1 MINWEQVAIRFANQT
16 GTWERDNDIAGFLP
30 FSLGILRRLSGAY
43 LSLQVVME
51 DEHISRVKD
60 ANPSF
65 MNDMVL
71 DTKAVQQL
79 LGEHQ
84 YKVICWKNIPEKNN
98 LFADILQ
105 ALSTAV
111 IIPVKHDNAYHVVI
125 LGWLEPQ
132 LFNDFFDDAALLI
145 QKRMQEILEQSK
157 ADQDLQQR
165 AGHMLAVLRT
175 LPYSLVYIDDDSTA
189 SGWANRRATA
199 LLQLKEFGFQAP
211 GILPE
216 ALEKLREQAF
226 NKELLKVEMAQRL
239 TSSSSKVENW
249 IWELG
254 SPRNINLAVTCMPV
268 VEQDI
273 IKGRLWIIREEASL

>member
-16 GTWERDNDIAGFLP
+16 GKWERDNDIAGFMP
-30 FSLGILRRLSGAY
+30 FCLGILRRLSGAY
-43 LSLQVVME
+43 LSLQVVVE
-51 DEHISRVKD
+51 DEFVTRVKD
-60 ANPSF
+60 ATPSF

-79 LGEHQ
+79 LDDHHH
-84 YKVICWKNIPEKNN
+84 KVICWKTIPEKNN

-111 IIPVKHDNAYHVVI
+111 IIPVKQEGAWHIII

-132 LFNDFFDDAALLI
+132 LFNDFFEDAALLVQNRI
-145 QKRMQEILEQSK
+145 QEILEQSN
-157 ADQDLQQR
+157 AEQALQKR

-175 LPYSLVYIDDDSTA
+175 MPYSLIYIDDDATA

-199 LLQLKEFGFQAP
+199 LLQLKEFGFQEP
-211 GILPE
+211 GVLP
-216 ALEKLREQAF
+216 AAMDKLRTQALHPEIL
-226 NKELLKVEMAQRL
+226 KEEMVKRL
-239 TSSSSKVENW
+239 VSSSSKIENW
-249 IWELG
+249 IWELDK
-254 SPRNINLAVTCMPV
+254 PHNLTLAVSCLPV

-273 IKGRLWIIREEASL
+273 IQGRLWIIREEPKS